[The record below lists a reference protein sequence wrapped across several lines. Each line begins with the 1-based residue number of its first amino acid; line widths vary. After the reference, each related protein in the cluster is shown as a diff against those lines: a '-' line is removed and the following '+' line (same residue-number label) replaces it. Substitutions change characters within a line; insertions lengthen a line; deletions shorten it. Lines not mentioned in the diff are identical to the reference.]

1 MPPPFKQLQP
11 NEVAA
16 FVENYPFSRTITDVH
31 LHHTWRPNHSQY
43 KGASTIKAMYDYHTN
58 TNGWSDIAQHATVAP
73 DGTIWLGRNWNSPP
87 ASASGHNGSAAFGP
101 FMIEMIGDF
110 DKGRDV
116 LKDPQLKSVLEL
128 IARVQLRFKLPP
140 ESLRFHNQMSGK
152 TCPGS
157 SVDRQALLKD
167 LKAQIATIT
176 KAPNAPALRAKA
188 PFPPATLQVCDLA
201 RQHGNRD
208 SGNDP
213 ANAELQESD
222 STTLSDLSPSGSYEP
237 ASRQRGGDGT
247 ELTANTLAA
256 LRPHVIN
263 LTGGMFS
270 SDGIFTTTPGDVDAI
285 FQQYLPRELAAR
297 SEAGQVLRI
306 LFYAHGGLVS
316 ESNGLKIAAQH
327 IPWWLKNGVYPIYF
341 IWETGLFETV
351 GALLQRIIA
360 DILPGGRG
368 ARDLWDYTT
377 DPLVERAAR
386 ALQGVHIWGGMK
398 HHAAMAS
405 SGGGGANYAA
415 QQLGK
420 FLAAHSGTSK
430 KPIELHAV
438 GHSAG
443 SIFHSHFLPTA
454 LDAANGATFRT
465 VQFMAPAIRVD
476 EFQSRLAGM
485 LGKGIRHLTM
495 FTMKKDFERDDNCMK
510 VYRKSLLYLIH
521 HALEPESET
530 PILGL
535 EESVRSN
542 RELQRLFGL
551 DGIAG
556 TNADI
561 VWSVS
566 GESGATTHGGFDD
579 DAPTMESILRRITGT
594 DSISQPFP
602 VSRGFGGKDLRS
614 WEGQVDWPEGLRM
627 VEQSIASS
635 SSSSPSPSPSS
646 SSPPSQP
653 GSSGGG
659 DSGNY
664 PPHAAGTG
672 KRRGL
677 CVGIN
682 NYGGKNQL
690 YGCVADAKRWKQV
703 LESLGFQIDL
713 LTDWAA
719 TRQGILSSLQQI
731 VAVSQPGDVIVFQYA
746 GHGTQ
751 LHDIDGDEAMQ
762 DEHDNLDEALVPIDF
777 DQAACILDDDI
788 AAITAALPEGVNL
801 TSFIDCCHSGTV
813 TRMLIGGA
821 HAARNAA
828 NYRARYMVATPAM
841 EDINREF
848 HGQKAARGIRNRRM
862 ATQRDIL
869 FSACSS
875 RQTAKEHGAQGDF
888 TMAATGVLSTLG
900 TGISN
905 DEFLRRTTSSF
916 SGWDDQ
922 TPELWCNDLFKHRS
936 LLAPFP

>member
-1 MPPPFKQLQP
+1 MPPPFKQLHQH
-11 NEVAA
+11 EVAA
-16 FVENYPFSRTITDVH
+16 FVENYPFRRQITDVH

-43 KGASTIKAMYDYHTN
+43 KGQSTIKAMYDYHTI
-58 TNGWSDIAQHATVAP
+58 TNGWNDIAQHATVAP

-87 ASASGHNGSAAFGP
+87 ASASGHNGSGKFGP

-128 IARVQLRFKLPP
+128 IARVQLHFGLSP
-140 ESLRFHNQMSGK
+140 ETLRFHNEMSGK
-152 TCPGS
+152 TCPGNS
-157 SVDRQALLKD
+157 IDRQALLKD
-167 LKAQIATIT
+167 LKAHLAAL
-176 KAPNAPALRAKA
+176 KSAPPPSASRAKG
-188 PFPPATLQVCDLA
+188 PFPSATLQVCNMA
-201 RQHGNRD
+201 QEHGRRETSND
-208 SGNDP
+208 SAD
-213 ANAELQESD
+213 AELQESD
-222 STTLSDLSPSGSYEP
+222 SLTLSDLSPSGSYEP
-237 ASRQRGGDGT
+237 ASRQRGGDDT
-247 ELTANTLAA
+247 DLTASTLAA

-297 SEAGQVLRI
+297 SDAGQALRI
-306 LFYAHGGLVS
+306 VFYAHGGLVS
-316 ESNGLKIAAQH
+316 ESNGLKIATQH

-341 IWETGLFETV
+341 VWETGLFETV

-368 ARDLWDYTT
+368 TRDLWDYTT

-405 SGGGGANYAA
+405 SSGGGANYTA

-430 KPIELHAV
+430 KPIELHAI

-476 EFQSRLAGM
+476 EFQSRLAGV
-485 LGKGIRHLTM
+485 LGKGIDHLTM
-495 FTMKKDFERDDNCMK
+495 FTMKKDFERDDNCMHI
-510 VYRKSLLYLIH
+510 YRKSLLYLIH
-521 HALEPESET
+521 RALEPESET

-535 EESVRSN
+535 EESVRNN

-551 DGIAG
+551 GGTAG

-566 GESGATTHGGFDD
+566 SESGATTHGGFDD

-602 VSRGFGGKDLRS
+602 VSRGFGDKDLRS

-627 VEQSIASS
+627 AEQSIAPSSPPSS
-635 SSSSPSPSPSS
+635 SSSSYSS
-646 SSPPSQP
+646 QAAVAASAIIV
-653 GSSGGG
+653 
-659 DSGNY
+659 
-664 PPHAAGTG
+664 PHAAGTG

-682 NYGGKNQL
+682 HYGGNNQL

-713 LTDWAA
+713 LTDWSA
-719 TRQGILSSLQQI
+719 TRQGILSSLQQL

-751 LHDIDGDEAMQ
+751 LHDVDGDEATQ
-762 DEHDNLDEALVPIDF
+762 DERDNLDEALVPIDF
-777 DQAACILDDDI
+777 DQSACILDDDI
-788 AAITAALPEGVNL
+788 AAITAALPERVNL
-801 TSFIDCCHSGTV
+801 TSFIDCCHSGTA
-813 TRMLIGGA
+813 TRMLMGGT
-821 HAARNAA
+821 HAARNTA

-848 HGQKAARGIRNRRM
+848 HSQKAARGIRSRST
-862 ATQRDIL
+862 ATAQRDIL

-888 TMAATGVLSTLG
+888 TLAATQVLSTLG